1 MRTEGLQLDLPL
13 ELKQPGAVGWGD
25 MPCCRCWGEA
35 TTKLLTEQSLINRTN
50 SAGLHSDLHPVHE
63 AFLMLSQLS
72 KAWWW
77 VSQKSAISRDSARG
91 KMVKLRV
98 VFKKTA
104 RSLQVITGLRKMRK
118 ECTCGTWHRG
128 GFTKKLT
135 MLKFQGCLLAPDP
148 YKPWRSPTKAIKECY
163 KFMEH

>member
-1 MRTEGLQLDLPL
+1 MRIEGLQLDLPL
-13 ELKQPGAVGWGD
+13 ELKQPGAVGWGTCPAAD
-25 MPCCRCWGEA
+25 AED
-35 TTKLLTEQSLINRTN
+35 TTKLLTEQSLINRIN
-50 SAGLHSDLHPVHE
+50 SARLHSDLHPVHQ
-63 AFLMLSQLS
+63 AFFILSQLS

-77 VSQKSAISRDSARG
+77 VSQEAAISRDSARG
-91 KMVKLRV
+91 KMVKLKV

-118 ECTCGTWHRG
+118 ECARGNWHRG
-128 GFTKKLT
+128 EFTKKLR

-148 YKPWRSPTKAIKECY
+148 YKPGRSPTKEIKEWY